1 MKKPLTILFLMLC
14 GNILLAQNLEVQTFG
29 HANDKPIIFLH
40 GGPGYNS
47 VSFEKTTA
55 EALAKNGFFVIS
67 YDRRGEGRN
76 EPLTAAYT
84 FNETFDDINQIFKSF
99 NLKKV
104 SLIGHSF
111 GGVIATLFADNYPDK
126 INSLILV
133 GTPVSMQ
140 ETLKNIVSKSKAIY
154 LEKDDKVSLNYINML
169 EKMDSTSLEYSS
181 YSFMH
186 AMSNGFYATKSPNQ
200 DAIALYKTFQSDTL
214 LKKYAS
220 KMGYVAPQKFWKN
233 EQYTTISL
241 RENLENL
248 KAKKVKVF
256 AIYGKEDGLY
266 SEEQIENLKSIL
278 GDSKVIYLDNC
289 SHSVFIDQQKEFIES
304 IKKWTK

>member
-1 MKKPLTILFLMLC
+1 MKKTLTILFLMLS
-14 GNILLAQNLEVQTFG
+14 GNIIFAQDLEVQTFG
-29 HANDKPIIFLH
+29 NKNNKPIIFLH

-47 VSFEKTTA
+47 VTFESTTA
-55 EALAKNGFFVIS
+55 EELAKNGFFVIS

-76 EPLTAAYT
+76 ESLTATYT
-84 FNETFDDINQIFKSF
+84 FDETFKDINQIYKTF
-99 NLKKV
+99 NLKKAT
-104 SLIGHSF
+104 LIGHSF
-111 GGVIATLFADNYPDK
+111 GGVIATLFADTYPEN
-126 INSLILV
+126 INTLILV

-154 LEKDDKVSLNYINML
+154 LEKDDKANLNYISML

-186 AMSNGFYATKSPNQ
+186 AMSNGFYTTKNPNQ
-200 DAIALYKTFQSDTL
+200 KAIDLYKTFQSDTL
-214 LKKYAS
+214 LQKYAS
-220 KMGYVAPQKFWKN
+220 KMGYVAPQKFWQN

-241 RENLENL
+241 EKNLEKL
-248 KAKKVKVF
+248 MAKKVKIF

-266 SEEQIENLKSIL
+266 SEEQITELKLII
-278 GDSKVIYLDNC
+278 GNNKVTYLENC

-304 IKKWTK
+304 IKVWTK